1 MSTSETP
8 TNRPSKVRAS
18 KTEPRFKIPVR
29 TELDRSPS
37 LEQVMT
43 DSVVKFLC
51 ILFMFMCEKG
61 IDVLIST
68 GFLAPLNYS
77 LYFLFENDTYCTF
90 LILCE
95 HLENI
100 KTSVCFKNDKTITL
114 PNDSLLCEL

>member
-43 DSVVKFLC
+43 DSVIEFLLC
-51 ILFMFMCEKG
+51 CSCLCDKKG
-61 IDVLIST
+61 NDDLISIN
-68 GFLAPLNYS
+68 FLVPLNHSHIFFS
-77 LYFLFENDTYCTF
+77 LNEY
-90 LILCE
+90 
-95 HLENI
+95 
-100 KTSVCFKNDKTITL
+100 
-114 PNDSLLCEL
+114 

>member
-43 DSVVKFLC
+43 DSVMKFLC
-51 ILFMFMCEKG
+51 ILFMIMCEKG

-68 GFLAPLNYS
+68 GFLVPLN
-77 LYFLFENDTYCTF
+77 LNIDTYYRF

-100 KTSVCFKNDKTITL
+100 KSL
-114 PNDSLLCEL
+114 SPNFYYNYN